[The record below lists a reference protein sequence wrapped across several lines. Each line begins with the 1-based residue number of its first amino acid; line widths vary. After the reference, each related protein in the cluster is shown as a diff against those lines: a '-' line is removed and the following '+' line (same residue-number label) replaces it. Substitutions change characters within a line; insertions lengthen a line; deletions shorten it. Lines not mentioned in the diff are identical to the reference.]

1 MKFEEESVKTSFE
14 VPDKP
19 TVRWQMQIKSILF
32 DNQNKSLYERLW
44 PCVCACA
51 SNWES
56 EILPELNVNI
66 LDESNSPDVATV
78 IEWASL
84 QLYVYY
90 LQIEN
95 VPKNE

>member
-1 MKFEEESVKTSFE
+1 MKFEDERIDCTFE

-19 TVRWQMQIKSILF
+19 TVRWQMQFKSILLE
-32 DNQNKSLYERLW
+32 NQKKELYERLW
-44 PCVCACA
+44 PCVCLLAE
-51 SNWES
+51 NWKS
-56 EILPELNVNI
+56 EVVPELNVDI
-66 LDESNSPDVATV
+66 LDECTDPEAASV

-90 LQIEN
+90 LELEN